1 MMNRRQFL
9 VSSAVLAG
17 ARLSAAPK
25 YDLVIKGGRVL
36 DVSQRLDRVMDVAVR
51 GGKIA
56 ALESSIAASD
66 GAEVFDATGKLVTPG
81 LVDIHAHPRPGE
93 VTPQQILSN
102 GVTTVVDGG
111 TPPDQRNQHIH
122 GDPQKAPKPEPKQN
136 KKTRQAKQ
144 PTAQLHNK

>member
-17 ARLSAAPK
+17 APVSAAPK

-36 DVSQRLDRVMDVAVR
+36 DASQRLNSVMDVAVR

-56 ALESSIAASD
+56 AVQANIAASD
-66 GAEVFDATGKLVTPG
+66 AAEVFEAAGRLVTPG

-93 VTPQQILSN
+93 VTP
-102 GVTTVVDGG
+102 
-111 TPPDQRNQHIH
+111 
-122 GDPQKAPKPEPKQN
+122 
-136 KKTRQAKQ
+136 
-144 PTAQLHNK
+144 AQF